1 MFCAK
6 AFTSLCISGQ
16 GSAVFAAGAWDADDG
31 LLDWL
36 TLGLM
41 AFSSSC
47 GNADVATSL
56 VSEAIEKRAISLGL
70 QSVLGKKSA
79 YEHAEEWDR
88 ATLCQPS
95 TPNNHRPHRHLIL
108 NPSESA
114 HILPAFTVA
123 IASTRFNSLLL
134 NPHRPNLSAS

>member
-95 TPNNHRPHRHLIL
+95 TPNNHRPHRHLFLTRRNQLISCP
-108 NPSESA
+108 PSPSHRFHSIQLFA
-114 HILPAFTVA
+114 AQ
-123 IASTRFNSLLL
+123 STS
-134 NPHRPNLSAS
+134 P